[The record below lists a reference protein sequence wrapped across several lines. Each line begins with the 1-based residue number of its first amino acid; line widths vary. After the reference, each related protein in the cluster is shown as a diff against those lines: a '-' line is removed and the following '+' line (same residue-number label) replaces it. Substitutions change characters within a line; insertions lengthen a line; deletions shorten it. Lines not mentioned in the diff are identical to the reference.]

1 MDSLRIVTWYEEEK
15 MNDEDALYLQR
26 AENEL
31 VAAQM
36 LFEVSSNPIL
46 QKEQFKLEKDFT
58 FYSTVISHS
67 YYSIFYSA
75 KAILMKNGIKTEAPE
90 VHKKTLE
97 AFESYLVNTGKLDIE
112 LLKIYKKMIVRAD
125 ALLGIFSLEKRKRGE
140 FTYQKL
146 PQANKEPAQESLN
159 NASFFFKNINKI
171 LRWRTYSVNAP
182 SFRHFP
188 TVANKS
194 NL

>member
-1 MDSLRIVTWYEEEK
+1 MS
-15 MNDEDALYLQR
+15 DEAELYLQR

-31 VAAQM
+31 VAAQL
-36 LFEVSSNPIL
+36 LFEVSSNPLL
-46 QKEQFKLEKDFT
+46 QKEQFKLEKEFT
-58 FYSTVISHS
+58 FYSAVISHS

-75 KAILMKNGIKTEAPE
+75 KAILIKNNIKTEAPE

-97 AFESYLVNTGKLDIE
+97 AFEKYLVSTGKLDME
-112 LLKIYKKMIVRAD
+112 LLKIYRKMVVRAD
-125 ALLGIFSLEKRKRGE
+125 ALLGIFSMEKRKRGE

-171 LRWRTYSVNAP
+171 LR
-182 SFRHFP
+182 
-188 TVANKS
+188 
-194 NL
+194 

>member
-1 MDSLRIVTWYEEEK
+1 MS
-15 MNDEDALYLQR
+15 DEAELYLQR

-36 LFEVSSNPIL
+36 LFEVSNNPKL

-58 FYSTVISHS
+58 FYSTVIGHS

-75 KAILMKNGIKTEAPE
+75 KAMLIKTSIKTEAPE
-90 VHKKTLE
+90 VHNKTLE
-97 AFESYLVNTGKLDIE
+97 AFEKYLVNTGKLDME
-112 LLKIYKKMIVRAD
+112 LLKIYQKMVVRAD
-125 ALLGIFSLEKRKRGE
+125 ALLGIFSMEKRKRGE

-146 PQANKEPAQESLN
+146 PQANKEPARESLS

-171 LRWRTYSVNAP
+171 LR
-182 SFRHFP
+182 
-188 TVANKS
+188 
-194 NL
+194 

>member
-1 MDSLRIVTWYEEEK
+1 
-15 MNDEDALYLQR
+15 MNDDAELYIQR

-31 VAAQM
+31 IVAQM
-36 LFEVSSNPIL
+36 LFEVSSNGAL

-58 FYSTVISHS
+58 FYSTVITHS
-67 YYSIFYSA
+67 YYCIFYAS
-75 KAILMKNGIKTEAPE
+75 KAILIKNNIKTNAPE

-97 AFESYLVNTGKLDIE
+97 AFDTYLVATGKLDIE
-112 LLKIYKKMIVRAD
+112 LLKIYQKMVIRAD
-125 ALLGIFSLEKRKRGE
+125 ALLHIFSWEKRKRGE

-171 LRWRTYSVNAP
+171 LQ
-182 SFRHFP
+182 
-188 TVANKS
+188 
-194 NL
+194 

>member
-1 MDSLRIVTWYEEEK
+1 
-15 MNDEDALYLQR
+15 MNDEAELYLQR

-36 LFEVSSNPIL
+36 LFEVSSNPSL

-75 KAILMKNGIKTEAPE
+75 KAILINKGIKTEAPE
-90 VHKKTLE
+90 VHKRTLE
-97 AFESYLVNTGKLDIE
+97 AFEKYFVRTGKLDIE
-112 LLKIYKKMIVRAD
+112 LLKIYQKTIVRAD
-125 ALLGIFSLEKRKRGE
+125 ALLGIFSMEKRKRGE

-159 NASFFFKNINKI
+159 NALFFFKNVNKV
-171 LRWRTYSVNAP
+171 LR
-182 SFRHFP
+182 
-188 TVANKS
+188 
-194 NL
+194 

>member
-1 MDSLRIVTWYEEEK
+1 MS
-15 MNDEDALYLQR
+15 DEAQLYLQR

-31 VAAQM
+31 IAAQM
-36 LFEVSSNPIL
+36 LFEISSNPQL

-58 FYSTVISHS
+58 FYSPVISHS

-75 KAILMKNGIKTEAPE
+75 KAILIENNIKTEAPE

-97 AFESYLVNTGKLDIE
+97 AFEKYLVSTGKLDME
-112 LLKIYKKMIVRAD
+112 LLKIYQKMVVRAD
-125 ALLGIFSLEKRKRGE
+125 ALLGIFSMEKRKRGE

-159 NASFFFKNINKI
+159 NALFFFKNINKI
-171 LRWRTYSVNAP
+171 LR
-182 SFRHFP
+182 
-188 TVANKS
+188 
-194 NL
+194 

>member
-1 MDSLRIVTWYEEEK
+1 
-15 MNDEDALYLQR
+15 DEAELYLQR

-36 LFEVSSNPIL
+36 LFEVSSNSAL

-75 KAILMKNGIKTEAPE
+75 KAILIKDGVKTEAPE

-97 AFESYLVNTGKLDIE
+97 AFERYMISTGKLDIE
-112 LLKIYKKMIVRAD
+112 LLKIYQKMIVRAD
-125 ALLGIFSLEKRKRGE
+125 ALLGIFFMEKRKRGE
-140 FTYQKL
+140 FTYQTL

-171 LRWRTYSVNAP
+171 LR
-182 SFRHFP
+182 
-188 TVANKS
+188 
-194 NL
+194 

>member
-1 MDSLRIVTWYEEEK
+1 MS
-15 MNDEDALYLQR
+15 DEAELYLQR

-31 VAAQM
+31 VVAQM
-36 LFEVSSNPIL
+36 LFDVSNNPIL

-58 FYSTVISHS
+58 FYSPVIGHS

-75 KAILMKNGIKTEAPE
+75 KAILIKNSIKTEAPE

-97 AFESYLVNTGKLDIE
+97 SFEKYLVGTGKLDME
-112 LLKIYKKMIVRAD
+112 LLKIYQKMVVRAD
-125 ALLGIFSLEKRKRGE
+125 ALLGIFSMEKRKRGE

-171 LRWRTYSVNAP
+171 VRG
-182 SFRHFP
+182 
-188 TVANKS
+188 
-194 NL
+194 

>member
-1 MDSLRIVTWYEEEK
+1 MS
-15 MNDEDALYLQR
+15 DEAELYLQR

-31 VAAQM
+31 VTAQM
-36 LFEVSSNPIL
+36 LFEVSNNPTL
-46 QKEQFKLEKDFT
+46 QKEQFKFQKEFT
-58 FYSTVISHS
+58 FYSPVIGHS

-75 KAILMKNGIKTEAPE
+75 KAILIKNGIKTEAPE

-97 AFESYLVNTGKLDIE
+97 AFEKYLVSTGKLDME
-112 LLKIYKKMIVRAD
+112 LLKIYQKMVVRAD
-125 ALLGIFSLEKRKRGE
+125 ALLGIFSMEKRKRGE

-171 LRWRTYSVNAP
+171 LR
-182 SFRHFP
+182 
-188 TVANKS
+188 
-194 NL
+194 